1 MIQCLII
8 EDEVYAAN
16 NLEYLIK
23 NSKFD
28 IAIVAKLGSV
38 KESIN
43 WLSEN
48 KADLIFLDVHL
59 SDGNSFS
66 IFEELQITT
75 PIIFTTTFSSYAID
89 AFKLNT
95 LGYLLKPIDQQ
106 DLNAALLKFT
116 TLNTTRKKAVS
127 VDDGFQRTFVI
138 EGGAQLYRFNDTDIS
153 FVFVKNK
160 HVFIQLISG
169 VQVGYDFSLEHIEQ
183 RLDPQIFF
191 RINRQFIVSKTCIVK
206 MHNES
211 RGRVRLETRPQTN
224 QNTTVSVERASEFK
238 AWLNL

>member
-23 NSKFD
+23 NSNFN
-28 IAIVAKLGSV
+28 IVVVAKLGSV

-43 WLSEN
+43 WLSDN
-48 KADLIFLDVHL
+48 KVDLIFLDIHL

-66 IFEELQITT
+66 IFEELQVNT
-75 PIIFTTTFSSYAID
+75 PIIFTTTFPSYAIE

-95 LGYLLKPIDQQ
+95 LGYLLKPIDKD
-106 DLNAALLKFT
+106 DLNTALLKFSALYT
-116 TLNTTRKKAVS
+116 KQSRLLSA
-127 VDDGFQRTFVI
+127 DDNFQRTFVI
-138 EGGAQLYRFNDTDIS
+138 QGTSQLYRFNDTDIG

-160 HVFIQLISG
+160 HVFIQLNSG
-169 VQVGYDFSLEHIEQ
+169 IQIGYDAPLEHIEKK
-183 RLDPQIFF
+183 LDSTLFF
-191 RINRQFIVSKTCIVK
+191 RINRQFIVSKTSIVK

-211 RGRVRLETRPQTN
+211 RGRVRLETRPQTQ
-224 QNTTVSVERASEFK
+224 QNTTVSVERASDFK
-238 AWLNL
+238 AWLNK